1 MGSTQWWERKA
12 ASITRRFPFLD
23 RTLLSQPLIG
33 AVSMD
38 AARYDHMALSERG
51 YCKSSIFLDTAA
63 VMIRTCS

>member
-1 MGSTQWWERKA
+1 
-12 ASITRRFPFLD
+12 
-23 RTLLSQPLIG
+23 
-33 AVSMD
+33 MD